1 MDNQFDQPVTD
12 TPKQQFHT
20 RRIVFIALVALSVI
34 GIGVMDFSEKFA
46 LWYWLAMAPIFGGAS
61 LALTWKNAHEHDAT
75 AMGHIRRQLFH
86 WMVLVV
92 SLLLVFLMQKYG
104 TLAPGSAGLMAL
116 LMLAMTCL
124 LAGVHFEWRMAI
136 LGGILTMTFIAGVF
150 VESFFWI
157 LLVPAIIGVV
167 LLAKGKGYDKV

>member
-1 MDNQFDQPVTD
+1 MENQFEQPAAD
-12 TPKQQFHT
+12 DPRQQFHT

-46 LWYWLAMAPIFGGAS
+46 LWYWLSMAPIFAGAS
-61 LALTWKNAHEHDAT
+61 LALTWKNAHELDAT
-75 AMGHIRRQLFH
+75 AGTHIRRQLFH
-86 WMVLVV
+86 WLVLVV
-92 SLLLVFLMQKYG
+92 ALLLVFLMQRYG

-124 LAGVHFEWRMAI
+124 LAGVHFEWRLAV
-136 LGGILTMTFIAGVF
+136 LGGILTLTFIAGVF

>member
-12 TPKQQFHT
+12 APRQQFHT

-46 LWYWLAMAPIFGGAS
+46 LWYWLSMAPIFAGAS
-61 LALTWKNAHEHDAT
+61 LALTWKTAHQHDAT
-75 AMGHIRRQLFH
+75 AGRHIRRQLFH
-86 WMVLVV
+86 WLVLVV
-92 SLLLVFLMQKYG
+92 ALLLVFLMQKYG

-116 LMLAMTCL
+116 LMLAITCL
-124 LAGVHFEWRMAI
+124 LAGVHFEWRMAV

-157 LLVPAIIGVV
+157 LLVPAIIGIV

>member
-1 MDNQFDQPVTD
+1 MDNQFDQPATEK
-12 TPKQQFHT
+12 PPQQFHT

-46 LWYWLAMAPIFGGAS
+46 LWYWLSMAPIFAGAS
-61 LALTWKNAHEHDAT
+61 LALTWKTAHKLDAT
-75 AMGHIRRQLFH
+75 AGGHIRRQLFH
-86 WMVLVV
+86 WLVLVL
-92 SLLLVFLMQKYG
+92 SLLLVFLMERYG
-104 TLAPGSAGLMAL
+104 NLVPESAGLLAL

-124 LAGVHFEWRMAI
+124 LAGVHFEWRMAV
-136 LGGILTMTFIAGVF
+136 LGGILTLTFVAGVF

-167 LLAKGKGYDKV
+167 LLAKGQGYDKV